1 MSALRTGLTLSR
13 AHLQEEPMSRLK
25 SIRWYREIVAV
36 SAAAVLLSI
45 ASACDRGPGSWE
57 GDRPVVTVAANFPM
71 TGELGLYGASV
82 QRGVQMALDDLV
94 TQDSTGPLIRFD
106 WGDNA
111 GEPQTTVTVMQRHLL
126 RSPDL
131 YTSGFKPQVLAI
143 TEQLSQRELPHFTW
157 ILDIEINPGTSN
169 NLRVWVNFDLE
180 TQVFLRYMEPRQPR
194 RVAIMYVK
202 TPAVEEQYAE
212 VIAPALQA
220 WGAEVMIE
228 RLEWDTSD
236 FATLAA
242 KINAFRPD
250 MLILN
255 GFVPQL
261 PNQIRALRPF
271 GLISNGNTLASLD
284 MLEAASLLG
293 PDESEGI
300 IVAAPTFLTQG
311 GGERVQE
318 WRARF
323 VERYGE
329 EPLYH
334 SAYAYDM
341 VLVIH
346 DAAQRLTLPATSQ
359 QWTEAIR
366 ATQIEGVTGSLVFND
381 DGSVITSLAP
391 AVYRGGQLVPLAEGE
406 G

>member
-1 MSALRTGLTLSR
+1 
-13 AHLQEEPMSRLK
+13 
-25 SIRWYREIVAV
+25 
-36 SAAAVLLSI
+36 
-45 ASACDRGPGSWE
+45 
-57 GDRPVVTVAANFPM
+57 
-71 TGELGLYGASV
+71 
-82 QRGVQMALDDLV
+82 
-94 TQDSTGPLIRFD
+94 LIRFD